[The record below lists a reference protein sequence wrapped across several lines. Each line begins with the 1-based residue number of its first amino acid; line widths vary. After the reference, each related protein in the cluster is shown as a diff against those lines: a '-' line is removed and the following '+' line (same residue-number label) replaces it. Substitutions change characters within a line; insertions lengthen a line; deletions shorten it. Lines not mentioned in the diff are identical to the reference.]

1 MYVSDE
7 TLAGLRVTFNASFWA
22 AYEKAETQYQQF
34 CMTMPSSTKTN
45 VYGWV
50 AQQLVMREWIGK
62 RISQALSENK
72 FEVPN
77 RKFEATTE
85 IAIDEL
91 EDAGDGDLA
100 MYRDIHIPQLGV
112 AAADKPDVEFFSLLK
127 SNPVAFDGVTLFND
141 SHPAGDKGGSTYD
154 NNFTLGLTADNLNTV
169 WSNAP
174 LIVGQDGEVMSIMY
188 DTLIVPPQLYRTAVE
203 LVEATNTIKIVQNVA
218 GTENVSA
225 AGMDN
230 VMKGWLNVITCPR
243 LGDQATTWY
252 LAKLNGPIKPFVFQ
266 DREPTKVTSRMSEE
280 DPVVF
285 EEDKF
290 LFGAK
295 RRFAIAPTLPFLI
308 AKSTP

>member
-34 CMTMPSSTKTN
+34 CMTMPSSTRTN
-45 VYGWV
+45 VYGWI
-50 AQQLVMREWIGK
+50 AQQLVMREWVGK
-62 RISQALSENK
+62 RVTQALSESK

-77 RKFEATTE
+77 RKFEATVG

-91 EDAGDGDLA
+91 EDAGEGEIA
-100 MYRDIHIPQLGV
+100 IYRDVHVPQLAA

-127 SNPVAFDGVTLFND
+127 SNPVGFDGVALFNNA
-141 SHPAGDKGGSTYD
+141 HPAGNKGGSTYD
-154 NNFTLGLTADNLNTV
+154 NLYDLALTSDNLNAV
-169 WSNAP
+169 WSAAP
-174 LIVGQDGEVMSIMY
+174 LIVGQDGEVMSIVY

-218 GTENVSA
+218 GTENVSGA
-225 AGMDN
+225 AMDN
-230 VMKGWLNVITCPR
+230 VMRGWLNVIMCPR
-243 LGDQATTWY
+243 LGDEDTTWY

-266 DREPTKVTSRMSEE
+266 DREPTKITSRMSEE

-285 EEDKF
+285 EEDRF

-295 RRFAIAPTLPFLI
+295 RRFAIAPTLPFLM
-308 AKSTP
+308 AKSVG